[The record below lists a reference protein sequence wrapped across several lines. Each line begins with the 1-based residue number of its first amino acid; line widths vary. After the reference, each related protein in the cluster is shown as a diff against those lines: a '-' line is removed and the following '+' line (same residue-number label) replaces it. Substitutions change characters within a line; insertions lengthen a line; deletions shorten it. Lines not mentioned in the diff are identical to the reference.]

1 MDGPRISTPLET
13 SPTILQRLLDITD
26 DAHTDADLFDCDSL
40 SVLPQTLY
48 SDWPI
53 AVETANNGL
62 SDCLPQHMDPA
73 LMELD
78 IDQSIADGSLAAS
91 GRSSFSPVW
100 LRTSSLGNP
109 EESCNDGPV
118 LALLQTVDVSP
129 IPSERPPRYV
139 GWLLTRSI

>member
-1 MDGPRISTPLET
+1 MDGTMISTPPET
-13 SPTILQRLLDITD
+13 SLTILQRLLNIAD
-26 DAHTDADLFDCDSL
+26 DARTDADLFDCDGL
-40 SVLPQTLY
+40 SVLSQTLY

-53 AVETANNGL
+53 AVDTANDGL

-78 IDQSIADGSLAAS
+78 LDQSIVDGSLAAS
-91 GRSSFSPVW
+91 GRSSFSPIR

-118 LALLQTVDVSP
+118 LALLQNVDVSP

-139 GWLLTRSI
+139 G